1 MKLGVCYYPEH
12 WPKSRW
18 QADVEAMVEI
28 GIEYVRIGE
37 FSWSRLE
44 RVDGEL
50 SWDWLDDAL
59 AVLHNAGLK
68 VILGTPTA
76 TPPKWLVDKHPSMLA
91 YDEAGQVRGFGS
103 RRHYSFA
110 SLEYRQECQRIVT
123 LMGQRYGQHPAIV
136 AWQTDNEY
144 GCHDTILSYGEV
156 DLIAFKVWLKEKY
169 KTIDDLNLAWGNI
182 FWSMEYNTFDD
193 IELPNLTVT
202 EANPSHRLDFQ
213 RCCSDQV
220 VAYNKLQADILRE
233 YAVGRDL
240 VHNYMGF
247 FTAFDHHKVGQDLD
261 VASWDTY
268 PLGFLDQEAIYTDQ
282 EKHDYLRTGHP
293 DFGGFHHDL
302 YRGCGKGRLWIM
314 EQQPGP
320 VNWAPHNP
328 SPADG
333 AVRLWT
339 WEAFSHG
346 AELVSYF
353 RWRQAPFAQEQ
364 MHSGLLRPDGSKAE
378 AAFDAKKVSEEVADL
393 VQKLGLDR
401 DELNA
406 LPSAG
411 NVALMFDYDAC
422 WALDIQPQSK
432 AYQYL
437 FWCYRL
443 YEALRELGLSI
454 DIISPKSD
462 LSPYKML
469 VLPAQVVIDDDLL
482 KALNSFDGVLL
493 AGPRSGSKTADYQ
506 IPENLA
512 PGKLQ
517 QLMALK
523 VERVDALPE
532 HTQPNVNGVWG
543 QGKLKH
549 WHEQLATHLPC
560 LLQDEKGMP
569 VLVGEGKRFYLGA
582 CLEADLLKMC
592 LEKLAGIA
600 EVPTYY
606 LPKGVR
612 VRTRGKL
619 IFVFNYGQSTAHY
632 APLDADCVI
641 GKNCIEPAGVS
652 IWVKSKKTIK

>member
-12 WPKSRW
+12 WPQSRW
-18 QADVEAMVEI
+18 QADVDAMVEI

-44 RVDGEL
+44 PTAGEL
-50 SWDWLDDAL
+50 TWQWLDDAL
-59 AVLHNAGLK
+59 DVLHGAGLK

-76 TPPKWLVDKHPSMLA
+76 TPPKWLVDQYPNMLA
-91 YDEAGQVRGFGS
+91 KGENGQIRGFGS

-110 SLEYRQECQRIVT
+110 SLDYRQECQRIVT
-123 LMGQRYGQHPAIV
+123 LMAQRYGQHPGIV

-156 DLIAFKVWLKEKY
+156 DLAAFKVWLKEKY
-169 KTIDDLNLAWGNI
+169 GSIEALNEAWGNV
-182 FWSMEYNTFDD
+182 FWSMEYLSFDD

-220 VAYNKLQADILRE
+220 VAYNKLQADILRQHSQ
-233 YAVGRDL
+233 GRDL

-268 PLGFLDQEAIYTDQ
+268 PLGFLDQEAIYNEQ
-282 EKHDYLRTGHP
+282 EKKDYLRIGHP
-293 DFGGFHHDL
+293 DFGAFHHDL

-328 SPADG
+328 SPMDG
-333 AVRLWT
+333 VVRLWT

-364 MHSGLLRPDGSKAE
+364 MHSALLRPDASRAE
-378 AAFDAKKVSEEVADL
+378 AAVEAQQVSAEVAAL
-393 VQKLGLDR
+393 AQSLGFDK
-401 DELNA
+401 DELEA

-422 WALDIQPQSK
+422 WALDIQPQSQ
-432 AYQYL
+432 AYRYL
-437 FWCYRL
+437 FWCYRV
-443 YEALRELGLSI
+443 YEAMRELGLSI
-454 DIISPKSD
+454 DIISPKAD
-462 LSPYKML
+462 LSPYQML
-469 VLPAQVVIDDDLL
+469 ILPAQVVMDDELVD
-482 KALNSFDGVLL
+482 ALESYKGVLL
-493 AGPRSGSKTADYQ
+493 VGPRSGSKTANYQ
-506 IPENLA
+506 IPEQLA

-517 QLMALK
+517 TLIPLK

-532 HTQPNVNGVWG
+532 HTKGKVNGHWG
-543 QGKLKH
+543 GGESLH
-549 WHEQLATHLPC
+549 WQEQIATDLPC
-560 LLQDEKGMP
+560 LLQDEKGRP
-569 VLVGEGKRFYLGA
+569 VLVKEGQRFYLGA
-582 CLEADLLKMC
+582 CLEQALLKTC
-592 LEKLAGIA
+592 IEKIAHLANIS
-600 EVPTYY
+600 TYY

-612 VRTRGKL
+612 VRQRGRL
-619 IFVFNYGQSTAHY
+619 IFVFNYSQNRIFY
-632 APLDADCVI
+632 APEQAECVLGQASLDA
-641 GKNCIEPAGVS
+641 AGVS
-652 IWVKSKKTIK
+652 VWLKTD